1 MGGISA
7 DVGRFQQL
15 QADGGVAPPNRPGSP
30 PTDAAVSDGGGIVER
45 VDDYCATSYVYCRRP
60 QSVPRLDIAAAVAD
74 IGRRD
79 YEQPTAIETMMA
91 GMLA

>member
-1 MGGISA
+1 MEA
-7 DVGRFQQL
+7 YL
-15 QADGGVAPPNRPGSP
+15 KTNPPAGSGWALAHNP
-30 PTDAAVSDGGGIVER
+30 ALAGGGIVER